1 MRLSKT
7 LQKVMLDAS
16 ANSFGDAKLILFG
29 SRVDDSK
36 RGGDFDLAIKGDF
49 SKEEFR
55 ARKWKFL
62 KYMMLRDFD
71 LPIDLVLYSTSSS
84 LLQQE
89 IDRGIK
95 INDEA
100 YFDVKELSSREYL

>member
-1 MRLSKT
+1 MRLSKR
-7 LQKVMLDAS
+7 LKKVILDAS
-16 ANSFGDAKLILFG
+16 ANSFGDVGLILFG
-29 SRVDDSK
+29 SRLDDSK

-62 KYMMLRDFD
+62 KYLMLRDFD
-71 LPIDLVLYSTSSS
+71 LPIDLVLYSTSSR

-89 IDRGIK
+89 IDKGMK
-95 INDEA
+95 I
-100 YFDVKELSSREYL
+100 V